1 MTFDPDALLAALPK
15 RVITYPQRELDAA
28 PRLKAVS
35 VSTEYNGFT
44 AQERSR
50 TSAVAAWLE
59 LDGWIA
65 GPEVCGVRGN
75 PAALPHAEDYYALE
89 SWIDIC
95 RGCHARLHM
104 RFRWPDAW
112 PRSLDLFEV
121 AGGHWARLVSPRRFD
136 LAGLLRGRGVCEPTL
151 DMFLGRA
158 RAMCAT
164 GGELTNAHPIR

>member
-1 MTFDPDALLAALPK
+1 M
-15 RVITYPQRELDAA
+15 
-28 PRLKAVS
+28 PRL
-35 VSTEYNGFT
+35 NGT
-44 AQERSR
+44 PEKPRVRIHTRPTVGIPTGGLSPSSERSR
-50 TSAVAAWLE
+50 TSAVAVDLE
-59 LDGWIA
+59 GWIA

-89 SWIDIC
+89 SWVDIC
-95 RGCHARLHM
+95 RGCHARPHM